1 MLGKSV
7 ARKVKVASFR
17 RSTPGVTPLFSTS
30 VTPRTSHCRSR
41 KNKANLCLMMHRLW
55 SEQDGQDIAEY
66 AVMMAVILMLVA
78 ATVRLIGA
86 NATNTF
92 AAVDSSITQ

>member
-1 MLGKSV
+1 
-7 ARKVKVASFR
+7 
-17 RSTPGVTPLFSTS
+17 
-30 VTPRTSHCRSR
+30 
-41 KNKANLCLMMHRLW
+41 MMQRLW

-78 ATVRLIGA
+78 ATVRLIGS

-92 AAVDSSITQ
+92 VAVGTALGGLQER